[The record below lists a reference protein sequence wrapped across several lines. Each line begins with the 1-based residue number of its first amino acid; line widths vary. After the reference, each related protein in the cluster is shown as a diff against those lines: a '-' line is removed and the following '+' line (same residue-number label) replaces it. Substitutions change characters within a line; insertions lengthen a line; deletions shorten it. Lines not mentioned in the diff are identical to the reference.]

1 MAAEKQAAEKQAD
14 QSRTDDKRSVE
25 AAGGW
30 NVLLPPGWVTLPT
43 EPEASRR
50 AIAGL
55 LDTFLAGRSR
65 DELIDARVEL
75 DRMLRRQAADAA
87 KAGADYVH
95 ALMKPIRGLPVS
107 ASMMAVAVP
116 TLDPDAVASAISTV
130 LGSGEGV
137 VENGHAE
144 LSSGLPALRRVRQE
158 RTSLDGAPDSAQVV
172 GTWVD
177 YVIPIA
183 DDKLLVVVLGTTS
196 EQVHRELVFLFDAIV
211 DSLHPAPGHVSTS
224 A

>member
-1 MAAEKQAAEKQAD
+1 MGDAKVAD
-14 QSRTDDKRSVE
+14 EKRSVE

-55 LDTFLAGRSR
+55 LDSFLDGRSR

-87 KAGADYVH
+87 KAGASHVH
-95 ALMKPIRGLPVS
+95 ALMRPIRGLPVS
-107 ASMMAVAVP
+107 ASMMAVPVP
-116 TLDPDAVASAISTV
+116 TIDPDAVASAISTV

-137 VENGHAE
+137 IENGHTE

-158 RTSLDGAPDSAQVV
+158 RTALDGTAGGPTVV

-177 YVIPIA
+177 YVIPVA
-183 DDKLLVVVLGTTS
+183 DNTLLVMVLGTTS

-211 DSLHPAPGHVSTS
+211 DSLHPAPERAAASN
-224 A
+224 

>member
-1 MAAEKQAAEKQAD
+1 MGDEKVGDE
-14 QSRTDDKRSVE
+14 KRSVE

-55 LDTFLAGRSR
+55 LDSFLEGRSR

-75 DRMLRRQAADAA
+75 DRMLRRQTADAA
-87 KAGADYVH
+87 RAGASHVH
-95 ALMKPIRGLPVS
+95 ALMRPIRGLPVS
-107 ASMMAVAVP
+107 ASMMAVPVP
-116 TLDPDAVASAISTV
+116 TIDPDAVASAISTV

-137 VENGHAE
+137 IENGHTE

-158 RTSLDGAPDSAQVV
+158 RTSLDDTSDAPPVV

-177 YVIPIA
+177 YVIPIE
-183 DDKLLVVVLGTTS
+183 DNTLLVMVLGTTS

-211 DSLHPAPGHVSTS
+211 DSLHPAPKHTS
-224 A
+224 SSI